1 MDLKNN
7 PLSKRENSFQSI
19 PKVDKTLIEKYGEI
33 KNINYKFFEK
43 IDLEDKTF
51 INRLDKSS
59 EIIENENFK
68 GLVESIKKIGLIN
81 PIYLLEKDNGKYII
95 ISGWRRSLSL
105 NEIYKENK
113 EKIFRE
119 KAIIFSSETPL
130 NILENISIDENTK
143 RKDLSILELSYKFNK
158 MSENNNYS
166 IEECLEK
173 FNIGK
178 SQFHAIKKAIDF
190 QDEVKNMLEQVG
202 VVKGDLINK
211 IYIKYNKQNKKINLN
226 DLALK
231 TREELKEFLKNIK
244 EKNKTKEKYSIREG
258 KEKTTIVIKKDLSD
272 KILKEIIKLIEE
284 N

>member
-59 EIIENENFK
+59 EIVENENFK

-190 QDEVKNMLEQVG
+190 QDEVKNILEEVG

-211 IYIKYNKQNKKINLN
+211 ILKYNKQNKKINLN

-244 EKNKTKEKYSIREG
+244 EKNKIKEKYSIREG

>member
-7 PLSKRENSFQSI
+7 PLSKRENIFQSI

-43 IDLEDKTF
+43 IDLEDRTF

-81 PIYLLEKDNGKYII
+81 PIYFLEKDNGKYIV

-105 NEIYKENK
+105 IEIYKENK
-113 EKIFRE
+113 EKVFRE
-119 KAIIFSSETPL
+119 KAIIFSKETPL

-190 QDEVKNMLEQVG
+190 EDEIKNILEQVG
-202 VVKGDLINK
+202 VIKGDLINK
-211 IYIKYNKQNKKINLN
+211 IYVKYKKQNEKINLD
-226 DLALK
+226 DLVIK

-244 EKNKTKEKYSIREG
+244 EKKQTKEKYSIREG
-258 KEKTTIVIKKDLSD
+258 KEKTTIVIRKDLSD